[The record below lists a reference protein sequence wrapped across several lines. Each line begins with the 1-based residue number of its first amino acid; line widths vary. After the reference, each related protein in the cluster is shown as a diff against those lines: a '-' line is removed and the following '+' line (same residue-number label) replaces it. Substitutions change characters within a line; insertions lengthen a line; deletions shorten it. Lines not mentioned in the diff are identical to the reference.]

1 MRKIMSVL
9 VLFFSVAFIFAE
21 KSRVL
26 VEQRVGP
33 VGGELVSL
41 AAPVIPAE
49 KNCRRNRNKWL

>member
-41 AAPVIPAE
+41 AAPVIPSE
-49 KNCRRNRNKWL
+49 KKLPTK